1 MNSENKAK
9 RQTTRR
15 QLAEPVHQIGGVAAA
30 LALISDGV
38 TVSDP
43 YQAGEPI
50 SYVNRAFLAI
60 TGYTEDECRG
70 HNWSILFGAETDP
83 AALAKVRGAVAR
95 RKPVMAELLCYR
107 KDGTTFWN
115 RIRFAPVLDVS
126 GEATALVTSHSD
138 VTALKNTRRALLAA
152 TAQSDS
158 ANRVKTNFLAHVS
171 HELRTP
177 LNAIVGFSETM
188 QAELFGALSP
198 RYREYVTDIHNSGLH
213 LLELINDILDFAKSE
228 AQKVELKEETFAVEP
243 VIAES
248 IRLVKLRAE
257 TSQIRLTM
265 ALSDSLP
272 RLHADQRR
280 VKQIVLN
287 LISNG
292 VKFTPPGGEVLVT
305 ADLEPDG
312 EFLFSV
318 VDSGLGLK
326 PEQVSKAIEPFGQ
339 VKNSLSRERGQEGT
353 GLGLPLT
360 KRLIELHGGS
370 LELLSRP
377 SAGTIM
383 NVRFP
388 AERVVA

>member
-1 MNSENKAK
+1 MSDKNKAA
-9 RQTTRR
+9 RQTTRQR
-15 QLAEPVHQIGGVAAA
+15 LAEPVDRSAAA
-30 LALISDGV
+30 AAAVALISDGV

-43 YQAGEPI
+43 RQAGEPI
-50 SYVNRAFLAI
+50 GYVNSAFLHI
-60 TGYTEDECRG
+60 TGYAEDECRG
-70 HNWSILFGAETDP
+70 HDWSILFGAETDP
-83 AALAKVRGAVAR
+83 ATLAKVREAVAR
-95 RKPVMAELLCYR
+95 RKSVMAELLCYR
-107 KDGTTFWN
+107 KDGRTFWN
-115 RIRFAPVLDVS
+115 RIRFAPVFDER
-126 GEATALVTSHSD
+126 GEATALVISHSD
-138 VTALKNTRRALLAA
+138 ITALKNTRRALLAA
-152 TAQSDS
+152 TARSDS

-188 QAELFGALSP
+188 QAELFGALNP
-198 RYREYVTDIHNSGLH
+198 KYREYATDIHNSGLH

-228 AQKVELKEETFAVEP
+228 AQKVELQEETFAVKP

-257 TSQIRLTM
+257 TAQIKLTM
-265 ALSDSLP
+265 ALSDTLP

-318 VDSGLGLK
+318 VDTGLGLE
-326 PEQVSKAIEPFGQ
+326 PEQVFQAIEPFGQ
-339 VKNSLSRERGQEGT
+339 VKNALSRQRGQEGT

-377 SAGTIM
+377 NAGTIM